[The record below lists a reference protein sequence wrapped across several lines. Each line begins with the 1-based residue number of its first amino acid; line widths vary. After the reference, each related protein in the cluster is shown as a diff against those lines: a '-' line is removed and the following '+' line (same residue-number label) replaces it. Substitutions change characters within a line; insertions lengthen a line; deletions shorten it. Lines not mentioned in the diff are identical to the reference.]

1 MQENNSIIIAMLEE
15 LLTISKSQRTEQTV
29 NANVDLTPIKELIE
43 SGNRENKE
51 YYDAKTNKLAGFVV
65 NEFSKIN
72 KRMDGISEQEQP
84 DFEGVKQ
91 QLAEAIDK
99 MDEIKVKHNIDE
111 KRHSFALYTKE
122 SWILLSIIVI
132 LMAAGVSAVY
142 HLSRPNIQRDDDA
155 LKYRYIKMKGDA
167 SAEQIAT
174 LEDIFELNR
183 NTEAIEQ
190 MREDVE
196 TYEEAVRK
204 QAALAEQ
211 ARLKEQ
217 AAKAQENKAKSIK
230 DKQQPR
236 IIQTKKQNREPMASI
251 KVKFRPST
259 NENKEGTIY
268 YQIIQNRVIRQLKT
282 DYRLFMHEWNEYNN
296 VIIAT
301 NNSRLNYLQ
310 SVEERI
316 NWDIKR
322 LQSIINQLEN
332 KRVQYTADDIIS
344 TFQKQANEQSL
355 FNFMQGVIAQLQQMG
370 KQRTSETYRC
380 TLKSFMQFRE
390 DKDVLLEDIDSDLM
404 LMYEAYL
411 RNKGLTKNSTSFYM
425 RILRA
430 VYNRAVEKD
439 LTTNRNPFKHVYTGI
454 DKTIKRAIPLKAI
467 KQIKNLDLSLQ
478 PSLDFARDM
487 FLFSFYTRGMS
498 FIDMAYLKKK
508 DLSNGILSYR
518 RRKTGQQLFIR
529 WEKCMQEIVEK
540 YDTDYYSPYLL
551 PILKYPYDRNQYKN
565 MLYRTNKLL
574 KEIAKMVGLSIPLT
588 LYVARHSWASIAK
601 SKNIPISVISE
612 GMGHDSEMTTQI
624 YLASL
629 DNAVVDRANAQILK
643 EL

>member
-1 MQENNSIIIAMLEE
+1 
-15 LLTISKSQRTEQTV
+15 
-29 NANVDLTPIKELIE
+29 
-43 SGNRENKE
+43 
-51 YYDAKTNKLAGFVV
+51 
-65 NEFSKIN
+65 
-72 KRMDGISEQEQP
+72 
-84 DFEGVKQ
+84 
-91 QLAEAIDK
+91 
-99 MDEIKVKHNIDE
+99 
-111 KRHSFALYTKE
+111 
-122 SWILLSIIVI
+122 
-132 LMAAGVSAVY
+132 
-142 HLSRPNIQRDDDA
+142 
-155 LKYRYIKMKGDA
+155 
-167 SAEQIAT
+167 
-174 LEDIFELNR
+174 
-183 NTEAIEQ
+183 
-190 MREDVE
+190 
-196 TYEEAVRK
+196 
-204 QAALAEQ
+204 
-211 ARLKEQ
+211 
-217 AAKAQENKAKSIK
+217 
-230 DKQQPR
+230 
-236 IIQTKKQNREPMASI
+236 MASI

-259 NENKEGTIY
+259 TANKEGTVY

-282 DYRLFMHEWNEYNN
+282 DYRLFVHEWNE
-296 VIIAT
+296 VESSIIAT
-301 NNSRLNYLQ
+301 NNSRQNYLQ
-310 SVEERI
+310 SIEERI

-322 LQSIINQLEN
+322 LHSIIAHLEN
-332 KRVQYTADDIIS
+332 KRVKYIADDIIS

-390 DKDVLLEDIDSDLM
+390 DKDVLLVDIDSDLM
-404 LMYEAYL
+404 MMYEAYL
-411 RNKGLTKNSTSFYM
+411 HNRGLTKNSTSFYM

-508 DLSNGILSYR
+508 DLANGILSYR

-540 YDTDYYSPYLL
+540 YENSASEYLL
-551 PILKYPYDRNQYKN
+551 PIIKPNNGKERTQYQNAMYLINRK
-565 MLYRTNKLL
+565 L
-574 KEIAKMVGLSIPLT
+574 KEIGKMIGVQLPLT
-588 LYVARHSWASIAK
+588 TYVARHSWASVAK
-601 SKNIPISVISE
+601 NKNVPISVISE

-629 DNAVVDRANAQILK
+629 DTTVVDKANSMILNS
-643 EL
+643 L

>member
-1 MQENNSIIIAMLEE
+1 
-15 LLTISKSQRTEQTV
+15 
-29 NANVDLTPIKELIE
+29 
-43 SGNRENKE
+43 
-51 YYDAKTNKLAGFVV
+51 
-65 NEFSKIN
+65 
-72 KRMDGISEQEQP
+72 
-84 DFEGVKQ
+84 
-91 QLAEAIDK
+91 
-99 MDEIKVKHNIDE
+99 
-111 KRHSFALYTKE
+111 
-122 SWILLSIIVI
+122 
-132 LMAAGVSAVY
+132 
-142 HLSRPNIQRDDDA
+142 
-155 LKYRYIKMKGDA
+155 
-167 SAEQIAT
+167 
-174 LEDIFELNR
+174 
-183 NTEAIEQ
+183 
-190 MREDVE
+190 
-196 TYEEAVRK
+196 
-204 QAALAEQ
+204 
-211 ARLKEQ
+211 
-217 AAKAQENKAKSIK
+217 
-230 DKQQPR
+230 
-236 IIQTKKQNREPMASI
+236 MASI
-251 KVKFRPST
+251 KVKFRPSI
-259 NENKEGTIY
+259 NENKEGAIY

-282 DYRLFMHEWNEYNN
+282 DYRLFMHEWDEDENS
-296 VIIAT
+296 IIVT
-301 NNSRLNYLQ
+301 NNSRQNYLQ
-310 SVEERI
+310 SIEERI
-316 NWDIKR
+316 DWDIKR

-332 KRVQYTADDIIS
+332 KRQRYTADDIIS
-344 TFQKQANEQSL
+344 TYQKQASKQSL
-355 FNFMQGVIAQLQQMG
+355 FNFMQRVIAQLQQMG

-454 DKTIKRAIPLKAI
+454 DKTIKRAIPLKAV

-487 FLFSFYTRGMS
+487 FVFSFYTRGMS

-540 YDTDYYSPYLL
+540 YNYGYYSPYLL
-551 PILKYPYDRNQYKN
+551 PILQYPYDNRNQYKN
-565 MLYRTNKLL
+565 ALYRTNKSL

-612 GMGHDSEMTTQI
+612 GMGHDSEITTQI

-643 EL
+643 DL

>member
-1 MQENNSIIIAMLEE
+1 
-15 LLTISKSQRTEQTV
+15 
-29 NANVDLTPIKELIE
+29 
-43 SGNRENKE
+43 
-51 YYDAKTNKLAGFVV
+51 
-65 NEFSKIN
+65 
-72 KRMDGISEQEQP
+72 
-84 DFEGVKQ
+84 
-91 QLAEAIDK
+91 
-99 MDEIKVKHNIDE
+99 
-111 KRHSFALYTKE
+111 
-122 SWILLSIIVI
+122 
-132 LMAAGVSAVY
+132 
-142 HLSRPNIQRDDDA
+142 
-155 LKYRYIKMKGDA
+155 
-167 SAEQIAT
+167 
-174 LEDIFELNR
+174 
-183 NTEAIEQ
+183 
-190 MREDVE
+190 
-196 TYEEAVRK
+196 
-204 QAALAEQ
+204 
-211 ARLKEQ
+211 
-217 AAKAQENKAKSIK
+217 
-230 DKQQPR
+230 
-236 IIQTKKQNREPMASI
+236 MASI
-251 KVKFRPST
+251 KVKFRPSI
-259 NENKEGTIY
+259 NENREGTIY

-282 DYRLFMHEWNEYNN
+282 DYRLFMHEWVKDNY

-301 NNSRLNYLQ
+301 NDSRQNYLQ
-310 SVEERI
+310 SIEERI
-316 NWDIKR
+316 DWDIKR
-322 LQSIINQLEN
+322 LHSIINQLEN
-332 KRVQYTADDIIS
+332 KRVKYTADDIIS

-355 FNFMQGVIAQLQQMG
+355 FNFMQSVIAQLQQMG

-454 DKTIKRAIPLKAI
+454 DKTIKRAISLKVI

-478 PSLDFARDM
+478 PSLDFAKDM

-540 YDTDYYSPYLL
+540 YDADYYSSYLL
-551 PILKYPYDRNQYKN
+551 PILKYPYDNRNQYKN
-565 MLYRTNKLL
+565 VLYRTNKSL

-612 GMGHDSEMTTQI
+612 GMGHDSGMTTQI

-643 EL
+643 DL

>member
-1 MQENNSIIIAMLEE
+1 
-15 LLTISKSQRTEQTV
+15 
-29 NANVDLTPIKELIE
+29 
-43 SGNRENKE
+43 
-51 YYDAKTNKLAGFVV
+51 
-65 NEFSKIN
+65 
-72 KRMDGISEQEQP
+72 
-84 DFEGVKQ
+84 
-91 QLAEAIDK
+91 
-99 MDEIKVKHNIDE
+99 
-111 KRHSFALYTKE
+111 
-122 SWILLSIIVI
+122 
-132 LMAAGVSAVY
+132 
-142 HLSRPNIQRDDDA
+142 
-155 LKYRYIKMKGDA
+155 
-167 SAEQIAT
+167 
-174 LEDIFELNR
+174 
-183 NTEAIEQ
+183 
-190 MREDVE
+190 
-196 TYEEAVRK
+196 
-204 QAALAEQ
+204 
-211 ARLKEQ
+211 
-217 AAKAQENKAKSIK
+217 
-230 DKQQPR
+230 
-236 IIQTKKQNREPMASI
+236 MASI

-259 NENKEGTIY
+259 TANKEGTIY

-282 DYRLFMHEWNEYNN
+282 DYRLFMHEWDKDNY

-301 NNSRLNYLQ
+301 NDSRQNYLQ
-310 SVEERI
+310 SIEERI
-316 NWDIKR
+316 DWDIKR
-322 LQSIINQLEN
+322 LHSIINQLEN
-332 KRVQYTADDIIS
+332 KRVKYTADDIIS

-355 FNFMQGVIAQLQQMG
+355 FNFMQSVIAQLQQMG

-390 DKDVLLEDIDSDLM
+390 DKDVLLEYIDSDLM

-454 DKTIKRAIPLKAI
+454 DKTIKRAISLKVI

-478 PSLDFARDM
+478 PSLDFAKDM

-540 YDTDYYSPYLL
+540 YDADYYSSYLL
-551 PILKYPYDRNQYKN
+551 PILKYPYDNRNQYKN
-565 MLYRTNKLL
+565 VLYRTNKSL

-643 EL
+643 DL